1 MQNNDSPISE
11 QGSTAMQKDKFPVG
25 MIIIL
30 VLVGGGILPF
40 LSNLK
45 RPMFV
50 LGPFIVKGVVA
61 TIYPIIMAVILGLIF
76 YGILKR
82 KTWGGYLTIVV
93 HAWWMWLALLS
104 FLAVLAD
111 KQKFIEFHQSYS
123 PNVNRFTE
131 SYVMTLYS
139 SVLVFSWI
147 IGIVIIA
154 YVYRKRD
161 FFKN

>member
-1 MQNNDSPISE
+1 MQNSNNFSPE
-11 QGSTAMQKDKFPVG
+11 QEGTTIQKDKFPVG
-25 MIIIL
+25 MIVIL
-30 VLVGGGILPF
+30 VLVGGGILPC

-50 LGPFIVKGVVA
+50 LGPFIVKGAVA

-82 KTWGGYLTIVV
+82 KTWGGYLTIVA

-123 PNVNRFTE
+123 PDATRFTE

-139 SVLVFSWI
+139 SLLVFSWI